1 MADISSLEAEVRERV
16 GKGSARATR
25 REGRVPAV
33 VYGLGQSPTT
43 ISLEFKHVLKEVN
56 TGRFANTL
64 YELKIG
70 KDVERV
76 IPRDVQYDVVTDFP
90 IHVDF
95 LRISRDTK
103 VVVNVTVN
111 FLNEDECEGLSRGG
125 GMVRPRS
132 K

>member
-1 MADISSLEAEVRERV
+1 MADISSMQAEVRERV

-43 ISLEFKHVLKEVN
+43 ISLAFKHVLKEVN
-56 TGRFANTL
+56 TGRFANTV
-64 YELKIG
+64 YELQIG
-70 KDVERV
+70 EDAERV
-76 IPRDVQYDVVTDFP
+76 IPRDIQYDVVSDFP

-95 LRISRDTK
+95 LRISRTSRRK
-103 VVVNVTVN
+103 SLFVVVLIV
-111 FLNEDECEGLSRGG
+111 FF
-125 GMVRPRS
+125 